1 MYHVRILVLFIY
13 NMTSCIDDAINSIL
27 LLVNIKFGIG
37 QFIIAELYLML
48 VVRDSISTLPLASPS
63 ET

>member
-1 MYHVRILVLFIY
+1 
-13 NMTSCIDDAINSIL
+13 MTSCIDDAINSIL